1 MARVMG
7 TAGKIMLWSILLTIV
22 VIFISVTGWGFLDK
36 IFTTEVNVY
45 EALVFIYIIGDI
57 IIFIWG

>member
-1 MARVMG
+1 MG
-7 TAGKIMLWSILLTIV
+7 TAGKIMLWSILLAIV

-36 IFTTEVNVY
+36 IFTTEANVY
-45 EALVFIYIIGDI
+45 EALVFIYIIGDV

>member
-1 MARVMG
+1 MG

>member
-1 MARVMG
+1 LARVMG